1 MLVTLKEYAAK
12 VGRSPVTIRQRCQ
25 RGTLPATKV
34 GRDWLIEE
42 DEPFVDKRF
51 SSGNYTNWRQKHSSP
66 QKKEEKR

>member
-1 MLVTLKEYAAK
+1 MLVPLKDYAAK

-42 DEPFVDKRF
+42 DEPFVDKRVT
-51 SSGNYTNWRQKHSSP
+51 SGDYKGWRQKHSSP
-66 QKKEEKR
+66 QKKEEKK